1 MSHTLLFEI
10 GTEELPAFYVDQ
22 GREGLGAL
30 LAERLNAARLSFK
43 TLELFSTPRR
53 LAARV
58 SGLADVQ
65 PRLESRRRGP
75 AARAGEQAAAGFAA
89 SLGLTPGD
97 LEEEG
102 GYLHAILV
110 QPGRTT
116 PEVLPELLAGVLRDL
131 PAPRKMRWG
140 TVTDAEF
147 VRPVAWLVALLDTEV
162 LPLTVAGVTAGRA
175 TRGHRFLSPGEIDL
189 ASPSEYETHLLTA
202 HVVAD
207 QETRR
212 ELTLKLIREALPP
225 GVTFDAPGGLVDEV
239 VNLVEY
245 PSALVGDFD
254 LKYLALPDEV
264 LAETMVVHQRYFP
277 VRGAARL
284 ENKFVAVSNNRVPD
298 PAVPLRGYT
307 QVLEG
312 RLSDAKFFWDH
323 DVEVPLSR
331 RREALGGRA
340 FQKGLGSMLDKANRV
355 RELASRLGERLLPDP
370 APLRQAAG
378 LHLADLSTQMVGE
391 YPDLAGVMGRAYA
404 GREGTP
410 PEVAGLLAEAVKPV
424 TAEAELPASLE
435 GALLSIV
442 ERTDTLVGFFGLGK
456 PPSGSADPF
465 GLRRTGIGLVRTL
478 ARFGIALPLSELIAL
493 SAGVYREAGVQLD
506 AAKLAPLEDFLWDR
520 LAALLGARGVP
531 PQVIRAARGAART
544 PYGLLWRAALLH
556 GAREDADFAELAA
569 LYKRAANLAGDT
581 PAADLPAVTS
591 GEAAERALAAALPG
605 LKTASAALEEAARR
619 AYPAWDPQEALP
631 APQGDLGDPL
641 RAVTRV
647 KPVLDSF
654 FDQVMVMV
662 EDENVR
668 TARLQLLAG
677 VKAAVRRLAA
687 LEELA

>member
-10 GTEELPAFYVDQ
+10 GAEELPAFYVDQ

-30 LAERLNAARLSFK
+30 LTERLNAARLNFK

-58 SGLADVQ
+58 SGLSDVQ
-65 PRLESRRRGP
+65 PRQESRRRGP
-75 AARAGEQAAAGFAA
+75 ASAAGERAAAGFAA
-89 SLGLTPGD
+89 SLGLTRED
-97 LEEEG
+97 LLEEG
-102 GYLHAILV
+102 GYLHATLV
-110 QPGRTT
+110 EPGRPTA
-116 PEVLPELLAGVLRDL
+116 EVLPDLLAGALRDL

-140 TVTDAEF
+140 SVTDAEF

-175 TRGHRFLSPGEIDL
+175 TRGHRFLSPDPVDL

-212 ELTLKLIREALPP
+212 ELTLKLVREALPP
-225 GVTFDAPGGLVDEV
+225 GVTFDTPEGLIDEV

-245 PSALVGDFD
+245 PAALVGDFD
-254 LKYLALPDEV
+254 ARYLALPDEV

-277 VRGAARL
+277 VRGETRL
-284 ENKFVAVSNNRVPD
+284 ENKFAVVSNTRVPD
-298 PAVPLRGYT
+298 PAVPLRGYV
-307 QVLEG
+307 QVLDG
-312 RLSDAKFFWDH
+312 RLSDALFFWNN
-323 DVEVPLSR
+323 DVKVPLTE
-331 RREALGGRA
+331 RREALSGRA
-340 FQKGLGSMLDKANRV
+340 FQRGLGNMLDKANRV
-355 RELASRLGERLLPDP
+355 RDLASRLGGLLLPDP
-370 APLRQAAG
+370 TSLRAAAG

-391 YPDLAGVMGRAYA
+391 YPDLAGVMGAAYA
-404 GREGTP
+404 GREGTA
-410 PEVAGLLAEAVKPV
+410 PEIAAVLAEAVKPV

-435 GALLSIV
+435 GALLSIAD
-442 ERTDTLVGFFGLGK
+442 RLDTLVGFFGVGK
-456 PPSGSADPF
+456 QPSGSADPF

-478 ARFGIALPLSELIAL
+478 ARFGIEVPMTELISM
-493 SAGVYREAGVQLD
+493 SADVYREASIELD
-506 AAKLAPLEDFLWDR
+506 ESKLAPLKDFLWDR

-531 PQVIRAARGAART
+531 LQVIRAARGVART

-581 PAADLPAVTS
+581 FAEAVPSPAS
-591 GEAAERALAAALPG
+591 GEPAEQALAAALPG
-605 LKTASAALEEAARR
+605 LQEAAAALEKAARR

-631 APQGDLGDPL
+631 EPQLDLGDPL
-641 RAVTRV
+641 RAVTRI
-647 KPVLDSF
+647 KPTLDGF
-654 FDQVMVMV
+654 FDAVMVMV
-662 EDENVR
+662 EDERVR
-668 TARLQLLAG
+668 AARLQLLAG